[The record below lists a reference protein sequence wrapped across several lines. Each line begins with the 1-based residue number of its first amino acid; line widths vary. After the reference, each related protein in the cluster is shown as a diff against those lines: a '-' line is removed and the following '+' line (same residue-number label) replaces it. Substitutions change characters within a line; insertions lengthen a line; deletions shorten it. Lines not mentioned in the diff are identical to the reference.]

1 MPSATPQ
8 AVRAAL
14 AKHRLDPLYLTRG
27 DDGAEVAGLA
37 MDMAGVVED
46 ELRAFNMER
55 IYAGEKGASA
65 AAIVEAARQLP
76 MMGDRRVVI
85 VLRAE
90 RLLKPKRRGRV
101 TDEGDDGGD
110 VEPTGDLD
118 ALTDYVQQAG
128 SSTTLVLVAADI
140 DRSRRAGKAILKHAT
155 VVECWGLKPGRDA
168 RGGDLRQA
176 ARVAEQMV
184 KKAVAEAGQL
194 IEPPAARLVADRAG
208 FDIVRLR
215 GDIDRLMLYPVWKLQ
230 ITLAD
235 VQEVVSA
242 ESSHD
247 DWAVTNAIQN
257 GNAREALRQL
267 GLALDAGAVSY
278 QVLGQL
284 AWFVRDR
291 MADARRIPGAVDAL
305 FRTDLDLKSSAGDP
319 RILLKRLVVELCGPP
334 SPRGSGGLSAARDYA
349 DADVRFD
356 TRFARRDL

>member
-1 MPSATPQ
+1 MPSTTPQ
-8 AVRAAL
+8 AVRAAVK
-14 AKHRLDPLYLTRG
+14 AGKIDPLYLILG
-27 DDGAEVAGLA
+27 DDEAEMSRLAG
-37 MDMAGVVED
+37 DIAGVVED

-55 IYAGEKGASA
+55 LYAGEKGTSA
-65 AAIVEAARQLP
+65 ASIVEAARQLP
-76 MMGDRRVVI
+76 MMGERRVVV

-90 RLLKPKRRGRV
+90 RLLKPKRKGKGAQAPV
-101 TDEGDDGGD
+101 DDEDGAE
-110 VEPTGDLD
+110 VEPASDLD
-118 ALTDYVQQAG
+118 ALTDYVQKPG
-128 SSTTLVLVAADI
+128 SATTLVLVAADI
-140 DRSRRAGKAILKHAT
+140 DRTRRAGKAILKHAT
-155 VVECWGLKPGRDA
+155 VVECWGLKPGKEA

-215 GDIDRLMLYPVWKLQ
+215 GDIERLMLYTVGKPQ

-235 VQEVVSA
+235 VHEVVSA

-267 GLALDAGAVSY
+267 ALALDAGAVSY

-291 MADARRIPGAVDAL
+291 MADPRRVPAAIEAL
-305 FRTDLDLKSSAGDP
+305 FRTDLDLKSSGGDP
-319 RILLKRLVVELCGPP
+319 RILLERLVVELCGQP
-334 SPRGSGGLSAARDYA
+334 SPRGGGQTLR
-349 DADVRFD
+349 
-356 TRFARRDL
+356 

>member
-1 MPSATPQ
+1 MATP
-8 AVRAAL
+8 ADVRAAIKKG
-14 AKHRLDPLYLTRG
+14 AVDPLYLILG
-27 DDGAEVAGLA
+27 DDEAEMARLAG
-37 MDMAGVVED
+37 DIAGIVED

-55 IYAGEKGASA
+55 LYAGEKGASA

-76 MMGDRRVVI
+76 MMGARRVVV

-90 RLLKPKRRGRV
+90 RLLKPKRRGPGPPKPRSGEDGKV
-101 TDEGDDGGD
+101 DEITGEEGDVDA
-110 VEPTGDLD
+110 PSDLD
-118 ALTDYVQQAG
+118 ALTDYVQKPG

-140 DRSRRAGKAILKHAT
+140 DRSRKAGKEILKHAT
-155 VVECWGLKPGRDA
+155 VVECWGLKPGKEA

-176 ARVAEQMV
+176 ARTAEQMV

-215 GDIDRLMLYPVWKLQ
+215 GDIERLMLYTAGKPQ

-235 VQEVVSA
+235 VQEIVSP
-242 ESSHD
+242 ESSQD

-267 GLALDAGAVSY
+267 ALALDAGAVSY
-278 QVLGQL
+278 QILGQL

-291 MADARRIPGAVDAL
+291 MTDTRRIPKAVDAL
-305 FRTDLDLKSSAGDP
+305 FRTDLDLKSSGGDP
-319 RILLKRLVVELCGPP
+319 RVLLERLVVELCGPP
-334 SPRGSGGLSAARDYA
+334 SPRGFGGAA
-349 DADVRFD
+349 
-356 TRFARRDL
+356 